1 MKEFGEYPID
11 THLSGIG
18 AALQKGGKSSTC
30 LIKAEPG
37 AGKTTRVPLYL
48 LSIIDGGIL
57 VLEPRR
63 LAARLAAERCAW
75 FLDEPC
81 GHHVG
86 FRIRQ
91 QSSVSRHTRLTF
103 ITEGLFLRLLRTNPS
118 LKGVGAVIIDEFHE
132 RNIYTDIALALVRTL
147 QQTQRPDLK
156 LLVMSATLDT
166 SSLEKYLEDA
176 IIFDVGGRIFPV
188 EIEYYAGEKQGISM
202 EKKWPQE
209 TIAAVKRMLNDARCL
224 GDILVF
230 LAGLGE
236 IMELKSRL
244 QKVLPTQGA
253 EIFPLAADIPL
264 QDQQRVFSKDGPRK
278 IVLST
283 NVAETSLTI
292 PGITGVI
299 DVGLAKIPVLAPWS
313 GLPTLEIRRIS
324 QSSAIQRAGRA
335 GRTRDGLVYRLYSK
349 PDFINREQFTSP
361 DIRRIDISHVILEL
375 MNLGY
380 SPTRLPWYEPP
391 EAKNLE
397 AALQL
402 LRMLGAIDD
411 AGVITGKGKT
421 FSMLP
426 LHPRLAAVVEAGR
439 DAGCGEDAL
448 AAACL
453 ISEGFV
459 IKRDAIDAPKDDND
473 EPCDLS
479 VQIDLLKAFLH
490 HRPELSPYPI
500 QLLDQRRKT
509 RVLDLYRTLAK
520 TCGLAPILPPTPTDP
535 IKLSRCLL
543 RGYPDRV
550 AQRREIDNLYNF
562 CQGRGGIIGKESFVV
577 NRKPAL
583 LVVVDAVESLKKD
596 AARGITI
603 RACSTL
609 PMDILKEDPGHMLKT
624 IKKEEFDREKGVQTL
639 RRELYYGNL
648 KIESQYLGPAP
659 AVEGQ
664 NLARQLAKNWPFPF
678 DNDESL
684 KTYHG
689 RVELLNRSRIP
700 NHCPLF
706 SGEMLETFFQY
717 ICEGIDSLK
726 QLAEKTL
733 EYYIYHQLSLED
745 KTLLDAYTPLEM
757 NLKNG
762 KRLKVRYREGKEPWA
777 EALIFDCFG
786 LVEHPSVPA
795 GKQRIILHL
804 LGPNRRSAQVTG
816 DLIGFWAGSYRQV
829 HKELSRRY
837 PKHHWPE
844 NPAQAKPVALKRLL
858 K

>member
-11 THLSGIG
+11 THLPGIG
-18 AALQKGGKSSTC
+18 AALRAGDKSSTC

-48 LSIIDGGIL
+48 LDIIPDGIL

-81 GHHVG
+81 GHQVG

-103 ITEGLFLRLLRTNPS
+103 ITEGLFLRILRSNPI
-118 LKGVGAVIIDEFHE
+118 LDGIDAVIIDEFHE
-132 RNIYTDIALALVRTL
+132 RNIYTDIALALVRSL
-147 QQTQRPDLK
+147 QQTQRPNLK

-166 SSLEKYLEDA
+166 SSLEKYLENA

-188 EIEYYAGEKQGISM
+188 EIEYYPGENPGIPM

-209 TIAAVKRMLNDARCL
+209 TTAAVKRMLNDARSP

-236 IMELKSRL
+236 IMELKSKL
-244 QKVLPTQGA
+244 QK
-253 EIFPLAADIPL
+253 EIPAQEAAILPLAADLPL
-264 QDQQRVFSKDGPRK
+264 QDQQRVFSKEGPRK

-313 GLPTLEIRRIS
+313 GLPTLEIKRIS

-335 GRTRDGLVYRLYSK
+335 GRIRDGLIYRLYSK
-349 PDFINREQFTSP
+349 PDYMNREQFTPP

-380 SPTRLPWYEPP
+380 SPTQLPWFEPP
-391 EAKNLE
+391 ETNNLE
-397 AALQL
+397 AAFQL
-402 LRMLGAIDD
+402 LRTLGAIDD
-411 AGVITGKGKT
+411 SGAITAKGKI

-426 LHPRLAAVVEAGR
+426 LHPRLAAAVQAGQEI
-439 DAGCGEDAL
+439 GCGEDAL

-453 ISEGFV
+453 ISECLL
-459 IKRDAIDAPKDDND
+459 IKRDASDALKVDND

-479 VQIDLLKAFLH
+479 VQIDLLKAVLH
-490 HRPELSPYPI
+490 HRPALTPYPF
-500 QLLDQRRKT
+500 QLLDQRKKKQ
-509 RVLDLYRTLAK
+509 VLDLYCTLAK

-535 IKLSRCLL
+535 TKLSRCLL
-543 RGYPDRV
+543 HGYPDRV

-562 CQGRGGIIGKESFVV
+562 CLGRGGIIGKESFVA
-577 NRKPAL
+577 NRKPPL

-603 RACSTL
+603 RTCSTL

-639 RRELYYGNL
+639 RRELYYGTL

-659 AVEGQ
+659 AGEGQ
-664 NLARQLAKNWPFPF
+664 NLARQLAKTWPFPF
-678 DNDESL
+678 DDDEPL

-689 RVELLNRSRIP
+689 RVELLNRFGIP
-700 NHCPLF
+700 NHCPIF
-706 SGEMLETFFQY
+706 NGEMLETFFEY

-726 QLAEKTL
+726 QLADKPL
-733 EYYIYHQLSLED
+733 EYYIYHQLSLQD
-745 KTLLDAYTPLEM
+745 KTLLDTYTPLEM

-786 LVEHPSVPA
+786 LVEHPFVPA

-804 LGPNRRSAQVTG
+804 LGPNRRPAQVTG

-837 PKHHWPE
+837 PKHYWPE
-844 NPAQAKPVALKRLL
+844 NPGQATPVPLKRLL